1 VESFGYCWF
10 SGQNVISVAG
20 GTLIGLLHHTVG
32 SEVATVCL
40 EFHKDGKL
48 VGRHSL
54 TEEMPIDDHNSP
66 SLIALNDNEFLLGY
80 TGHDTDNVLRVVKFQ
95 LLSESFEEISNLR
108 ITMPTVTT
116 YVYFA
121 LIVDSR
127 LLIITRSI
135 NWRPTGLWVDLQNS
149 NFSDPFVLFEEQGVN
164 DQWLSIRDG
173 LRPYLRI
180 QRAHDRTY
188 FAITDS
194 HPRNY
199 RNGVYSGYFIGS
211 EIYSLDNEQVGKI
224 GGTNPV
230 AINMLTC
237 LVPPGQSDISWIQ
250 DIRAYGDK
258 VVVAF
263 STSKRDDLNFRSP
276 VEVSAESYSYKLVS
290 HERGRIKYSEVSP
303 AGPALYEMESDY
315 VGGISLHPTDSNLVA
330 ISTAINPITR
340 MTNLEGIQRLYLA
353 ELIDQV
359 WHFRMLESQNLK
371 SSIRPIFSNISGETH
386 YLFYLSGNYST
397 FKSYEM
403 LLCSIPF
410 TRFESCFELSTGHV
424 DIPWIVKRENTTME
438 SAIVERIS
446 REMEKANNYLEWG
459 GGVSTLLAFDCMIP
473 NITTIDTDPQLIRIL
488 KEHHHHQEINFKTIN
503 PISSNYVLKEWGYID
518 SAIGTKN
525 QGIEYATAFLPNQ
538 EIDLVLIDGR
548 YRSLCFL
555 MIISNQT
562 KPLSVL
568 FDDYLDRPW
577 YGMIEKYIKPV
588 EFVGRMAIFVL
599 EQPIQVAAE
608 DIWLAAADMR

>member
-1 VESFGYCWF
+1 MESFGYCWF
-10 SGQNVISVAG
+10 SGQNVISIAG

-54 TEEMPIDDHNSP
+54 TEEMLIDDHNSP
-66 SLIALNDNEFLLGY
+66 SLFALSENEFLLGY
-80 TGHDTDNVLRVVKFQ
+80 TGHDTDNVLRVIKFQ
-95 LLSESFEEISNLR
+95 LLSEGFEEISNLR
-108 ITMPTVTT
+108 ISMPAVTT
-116 YVYFA
+116 YVYF
-121 LIVDSR
+121 LHTVGSQILVS
-127 LLIITRSI
+127 TRAI
-135 NWRPTGLWVDLQNS
+135 NWMPTGLWV
-149 NFSDPFVLFEEQGVN
+149 NFETGKFSEPFVLFEKKEAN
-164 DQWLSIRDG
+164 DQWLSTRDG

-180 QRAHDRTY
+180 QRDMDRTY

-199 RNGVYSGYFIGS
+199 RNGIYSGYFKGS
-211 EIYSLDNEQVGKI
+211 HLYSLENEQVGEI
-224 GGTNPV
+224 GGTQSVP
-230 AINMLTC
+230 IYELTC
-237 LVPPGQSDISWIQ
+237 LFPPGQRNIPWIQ

-258 VVVAF
+258 IVVAF
-263 STSKRDDLNFRSP
+263 STSERDDLNFRSF
-276 VEVSAESYSYKLVS
+276 VETEAISYSYKLVS
-290 HERGRIKYSEVSP
+290 YEKGRITYSEVSP

-340 MTNLEGIQRLYLA
+340 VTNLEGIQRLYLA

-359 WHFRMLESQNLK
+359 WHFRMLESHSLK

-386 YLFYLSGNYST
+386 YLFYLTGNYST

-403 LLCSIPF
+403 LLCSILF
-410 TRFESCFELSTGHV
+410 KRNESCFELSTGHV

-446 REMEKANNYLEWG
+446 REMEKSFNYLEWG
-459 GGVSTLLAFDCMIP
+459 GGVSTLMAFDYKIP

-488 KEHHHHQEINFKTIN
+488 GEHYRPQEINFTAIN
-503 PISSNYVLKEWGYID
+503 PIASNYELKEWGYWD

-525 QGIEYATAFLPNQ
+525 QGIEYATAFLPTQ

-548 YRSLCFL
+548 FRSLCFL
-555 MIISNQT
+555 KIISNQT
-562 KPLSVL
+562 KPLTIL
-568 FDDYLDRPW
+568 FDDYQNRP
-577 YGMIEKYIKPV
+577 YYEMIEKYIKPV

-599 EQPIQVAAE
+599 EQRIQVAVE
-608 DIWLAAADMR
+608 DVWIAAADMR